1 MSGGSLIQWHNVFR
15 FIQKKRLFHPFFKQF
30 LWIFDKKYCLM
41 VQFANADKYQYL
53 CECKESHVREHQPC
67 YILLYPYLSILLFPH
82 PQYKHGNCLV
92 FITIRIHIFYT
103 DNFCH
108 FTLGCVKVNGKKFHY
123 YFLESTG
130 LTFL

>member
-1 MSGGSLIQWHNVFR
+1 M
-15 FIQKKRLFHPFFKQF
+15 
-30 LWIFDKKYCLM
+30 
-41 VQFANADKYQYL
+41 
-53 CECKESHVREHQPC
+53 
-67 YILLYPYLSILLFPH
+67 LYFVISLSIYLAIPTPAIQTWKLPF
-82 PQYKHGNCLV
+82 